1 MIWRYRTR
9 KFWKRRL
16 IKETS
21 TNRGKNSQVL
31 AAKSVLLTPPL
42 LFPTVGLIK
51 SVTYLWKPWLATG
64 FRSGTSH
71 TIQRHPPP
79 SVRTWP
85 IVISQQVLETKSH
98 ILICASNLCCR
109 LLDIWSSLK
118 AFKDNR
124 AIVIGLLFQ
133 VHMVAYVYDSI
144 KTHSLSHSLF
154 EYLNNKNCYKQRY
167 QMVLLQVCPSTT
179 TLRPEIK
186 RR

>member
-1 MIWRYRTR
+1 M
-9 KFWKRRL
+9 
-16 IKETS
+16 
-21 TNRGKNSQVL
+21 
-31 AAKSVLLTPPL
+31 LLTPSL

-51 SVTYLWKPWLATG
+51 SVTYLCKPWLATG

-85 IVISQQVLETKSH
+85 IVISQQVLEIKSH
-98 ILICASNLCCR
+98 ILICALNLCCR

-133 VHMVAYVYDSI
+133 VHMVAYVHDSSKI
-144 KTHSLSHSLF
+144 HSLSHSLF
-154 EYLNNKNCYKQRY
+154 EYLNNWNYYKQRY
-167 QMVLLQVCPSTT
+167 WRVLLQVCPSTT
-179 TLRPEIK
+179 ALRPKIK

>member
-1 MIWRYRTR
+1 MN
-9 KFWKRRL
+9 
-16 IKETS
+16 
-21 TNRGKNSQVL
+21 TNRGKNSQIL

-51 SVTYLWKPWLATG
+51 AVTYLCKAWLATG

-85 IVISQQVLETKSH
+85 IVISQRVLEIKSH
-98 ILICASNLCCR
+98 VLICASNLCCR

-133 VHMVAYVYDSI
+133 VHMVAYVHDSSKI
-144 KTHSLSHSLF
+144 HSLSHRLF
-154 EYLNNKNCYKQRY
+154 QYLNN
-167 QMVLLQVCPSTT
+167 
-179 TLRPEIK
+179 
-186 RR
+186 